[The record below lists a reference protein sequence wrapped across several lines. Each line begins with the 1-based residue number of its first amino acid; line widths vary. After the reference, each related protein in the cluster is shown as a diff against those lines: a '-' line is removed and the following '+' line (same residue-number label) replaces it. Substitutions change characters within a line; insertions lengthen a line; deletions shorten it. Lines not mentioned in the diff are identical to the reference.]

1 MDSLLARAGD
11 MFERYAAAMV
21 AVKGLLDARFAEAV
35 RVVAELDSIL
45 IVTGLGKSGLV
56 AQKAAATLS
65 STGTPAAFVH
75 PVEAL
80 HGDLGIVRPGSAL
93 LALSKSGNNEETIT
107 FARQFKM
114 VAARAGSGGA
124 TMEGKVL
131 SVSEPGS
138 RLADLADVPLEI
150 PALPEIDTFDLA
162 PTTSAATTMAVCDVL
177 AILVQQAKR
186 LTDRDFAK
194 FHPSGTLGRRLLLSV
209 SDVMIKGDALPLVS
223 VDAGFADLVYRI
235 SRNGIGMAIVVDAGG
250 DHVGVITDAD
260 IRRLLLRGEPVG
272 DLSVA
277 ECFARSRRGTESA
290 APAAVRGATSAAAM
304 AIDCLAQMQ
313 ASQITELVVLQGNR
327 PVGVVR
333 LQDLI
338 DAGI

>member
-1 MDSLLARAGD
+1 MDSLLARAGG
-11 MFERYAAAMV
+11 MFDRYAAALV
-21 AVKGLLDARFAEAV
+21 AAKGLLDGRFAEAV

-80 HGDLGIVRPGSAL
+80 HGDLGIVRPGAAL
-93 LALSKSGNNEETIT
+93 LALSKSGNNEETIA
-107 FARQFKM
+107 FARQFKT
-114 VAARAGSGGA
+114 VAAAAPGGG
-124 TMEGKVL
+124 TEGKVL

-138 RLADLADVPLEI
+138 RLAALADVALEI
-150 PALPEIDTFDLA
+150 PALPEIDAFDLA

-177 AILVQQAKR
+177 AILVQQAKG
-186 LTDRDFAK
+186 LTEHDFAK
-194 FHPSGTLGRRLLLSV
+194 FHPSGALGRRLLLSV
-209 SDVMIKGDALPLVS
+209 SDLMIKGDALPLVR

-235 SRNGIGMAIVVDAGG
+235 SSKGIGMAIVVEATG

-277 ECFARSRRGTESA
+277 ECFARSRRGSESS
-290 APAAVRGATSAAAM
+290 APATVRGSTSPAAM

-313 ASQITELVVLQGNR
+313 GDQITELVVLQGNR